1 MTDYLRFVCFYSKLI
16 IKTSLG
22 YNCNSI
28 VTIWKSVPSNDAF
41 AYVGIVGN
49 LFYVV
54 IARYGAKNCIN
65 DSTSVAC
72 HVNSFLN
79 ISKYLKP
86 LKKITLNPKSFLQRK
101 LESRASLQ

>member
-16 IKTSLG
+16 IKTSLA

-28 VTIWKSVPSNDAF
+28 VAMWKSVPSNDTF
-41 AYVGIVGN
+41 ANVGIVGN

-65 DSTSVAC
+65 DSTSVAW
-72 HVNSFLN
+72 HVNSF
-79 ISKYLKP
+79 
-86 LKKITLNPKSFLQRK
+86 
-101 LESRASLQ
+101 

>member
-1 MTDYLRFVCFYSKLI
+1 MTNYLRFVCFYSKLI
-16 IKTSLG
+16 IKPSLA

-28 VTIWKSVPSNDAF
+28 VTMWKSLPSNDAF
-41 AYVGIVGN
+41 AYIDIVGN

-54 IARYGAKNCIN
+54 IAKYGAKNCIN
-65 DSTSVAC
+65 DSTSVAW
-72 HVNSFLN
+72 HVDSFLN

-86 LKKITLNPKSFLQRK
+86 LKKIMLNPKSFLQRK

>member
-1 MTDYLRFVCFYSKLI
+1 M
-16 IKTSLG
+16 
-22 YNCNSI
+22 
-28 VTIWKSVPSNDAF
+28 WKSVPLNDTF

-65 DSTSVAC
+65 DSISVAC

-86 LKKITLNPKSFLQRK
+86 LKKTMLNPKSFLQRK
-101 LESRASLQ
+101 LESRASLQWRSRKKLNCEE